1 MLPESHTSKQ
11 FDAEL
16 EQARKQVLLMGG
28 LVEQQ
33 IVYAIEALR
42 RGDAGLTAQVVEVE
56 VEVNRLERTVDE
68 MCTTVIARRQPNA
81 NDLRLIMTMLKVTT
95 DIERIGDEAKKIAL
109 YAGQGRS
116 NLGRAT
122 LPRLSEITSMADL
135 VKEMLR
141 RALDAFAR
149 MDVESAASIAQRDL
163 DVDRSFQSTLRELLT
178 YMIEDPRTISASID
192 VLFVAKALE
201 RIGDHA
207 KNITEYVVYLI
218 KGKDVRHVTPEEF
231 EDAVRS

>member
-56 VEVNRLERTVDE
+56 VEVNRLEREVDE
-68 MCTTVIARRQPNA
+68 MCTTVIALRQPNA

-109 YAGQGRS
+109 YAAQRGRGM
-116 NLGRAT
+116 GRAT

-163 DVDRSFQSTLRELLT
+163 AVDRSFQSILRELLT

>member
-42 RGDAGLTAQVVEVE
+42 RGDASLTAQVVEVE
-56 VEVNRLERTVDE
+56 VEVNRLERAVDE
-68 MCTTVIARRQPNA
+68 MCTTVIALRQPNA
-81 NDLRLIMTMLKVTT
+81 NDLRLIMTMLKITT

-109 YAGQGRS
+109 YAGQGRG
-116 NLGRAT
+116 LGRAT

-141 RALDAFAR
+141 RSLDAFAR
-149 MDVESAASIAQRDL
+149 MDVDSAASVAQRDL
-163 DVDRSFQSTLRELLT
+163 AVDRSFQSILRELLT

-192 VLFVAKALE
+192 VLFVAKALQ

>member
-1 MLPESHTSKQ
+1 MLPESHISKQ

-16 EQARKQVLLMGG
+16 DQARKQVLAMGG

-33 IVYAIEALR
+33 IIYAIEALR
-42 RGDAGLTAQVVEVE
+42 RGDTDLSERVVEME
-56 VEVNRLERTVDE
+56 VEVNQLERSVDE
-68 MCTTVIARRQPNA
+68 QCATLIALRQPNA

-109 YAGQGRS
+109 YARQSRG
-116 NLGRAT
+116 LAAT
-122 LPRLSEITSMADL
+122 ALPRLSEITTMADL
-135 VKEMLR
+135 VKDMLR
-141 RALDAFAR
+141 HALDAFAR
-149 MDVESAASIAQRDL
+149 MDMDSAASIAQRDIA
-163 DVDRSFQSTLRELLT
+163 VDRNFQSILRELLT
-178 YMIEDPRTISASID
+178 YMIEDPRTISASIE

-207 KNITEYVVYLI
+207 KNITEYIVYLI
-218 KGKDVRHVTPEEF
+218 KGKDVRHLSPEEF

>member
-95 DIERIGDEAKKIAL
+95 DIARIGDEAKKIAL

>member
-42 RGDAGLTAQVVEVE
+42 RGDASLTAQVVEVE
-56 VEVNRLERTVDE
+56 VEVNRLERAVDE
-68 MCTTVIARRQPNA
+68 MCTTVIALRQPNA
-81 NDLRLIMTMLKVTT
+81 NDLRLIMTMLKITT

-109 YAGQGRS
+109 YAGQGRG
-116 NLGRAT
+116 LGRAT

-141 RALDAFAR
+141 RSLDAFAR
-149 MDVESAASIAQRDL
+149 MDVDSAASVAQRDL
-163 DVDRSFQSTLRELLT
+163 AVDRSFQSILRELLT

-192 VLFVAKALE
+192 VLFVAKAPE